1 MGAVKNALTRE
12 GYDPSIMDLDPAKSV
27 EYQQAVEGM
36 SKGTDLDP
44 EKSIPINKEE
54 LDDKGPPLN
63 EDPKYMKFFTMLN
76 MVRGYHM
83 CTSCSYVSNQSYIC
97 HSS

>member
-1 MGAVKNALTRE
+1 MNPQGTNGEVQMS
-12 GYDPSIMDLDPAKSV
+12 DPSIP
-27 EYQQAVEGM
+27 
-36 SKGTDLDP
+36 DLDP